1 MSSFEEWIMKWKRY
15 LYILLSLLYFDLIFN
30 LFAYDSYLRTSF
42 INISLFC
49 LVNSFIIFII
59 TCIWSDKV
67 NRIIT
72 YIIYSILP
80 IWYSLY
86 YVFYKLLLTPFSIA
100 LFRQTDQALAF
111 SMNVIIAILQNI
123 YVILLFFVPLILF
136 VVFKK
141 RLFKNRLS
149 DKEIFVSVIG
159 LILAINMYV
168 LNVYLQEREYGNI
181 YNLYFETNNVSLNIE
196 RLGVMAATMLDV
208 ERSILGFE
216 EKIQIIKME
225 EDNEDD
231 ELFEYDYN
239 NLDLNLDVGDGN
251 VKIINDYIK
260 SESGTKKNKY
270 TGIFEGKNL
279 VFVVAESFSEI
290 ALSEELTPTL
300 YKLVHEGFYFKNYY
314 TSNNL
319 STIGGE
325 FQALTGLYADNT
337 IFSAWRNGASYF
349 PYGIGTMF
357 KNKGYNTFAYHNNSA
372 YFQDRNVYLQSQGF
386 NNFKGCYNGMEKI
399 INCEQWPQSDVEM
412 ISGTVSDYIN
422 SDEPF
427 LAYYM
432 TVSGHFYYTFSGN
445 AMAAKNK
452 EYVDNLN
459 YNENIKAYLATQIE
473 LDRAMEILLSKLD
486 EAGKLDDTVI
496 VLTADHFPY
505 NLDIDDINTLS
516 SYERDTLIEANSN
529 NLIIYNSKMKSITVD
544 KVGMSID
551 VLPTVLNLFGMEY
564 DSRIIMGKDILSSS
578 PGLAIFKDKSW
589 VTDKGTYYA
598 STGKFVA
605 RDEVDDDYV
614 RNINNVVNNRTAI
627 SRMIVVNDYYKYI
640 FNR

>member
-1 MSSFEEWIMKWKRY
+1 MQWKKY
-15 LYILLSLLYFDLIFN
+15 LCILLSLLYFDLIFN

-49 LVNSFIIFII
+49 LVNSFILFII
-59 TCIWSDKV
+59 TSIWSDKV
-67 NRIIT
+67 NRIVT
-72 YIIYSILP
+72 YIVYSILP
-80 IWYSLY
+80 LWYSLY

-100 LFRQTDQALAF
+100 LFRQADQALAF

-136 VVFKK
+136 IVFKK

-149 DKEIFVSVIG
+149 GKEIFVSVIG
-159 LILAINMYV
+159 LILAINMYI
-168 LNVYLQEREYGNI
+168 LNVYVQDREYGNI
-181 YNLYFETNNVSLNIE
+181 YNLFFETNNVSLNIE
-196 RLGVMAATMLDV
+196 RLGVMAATMIDV
-208 ERSILGFE
+208 ERSVFGFE

-239 NLDLNLDVGDGN
+239 NLDLNLDVGEGN
-251 VKIINDYIK
+251 VKTINDYIK

-270 TGIFEGKNL
+270 TGIFSDKNL

-290 ALSEELTPTL
+290 AVSEDLTPTL
-300 YKLVHEGFYFKNYY
+300 YKLVHEGFYFKNFY

-337 IFSAWRNGASYF
+337 IFSSWRKGTSYF

-357 KNKGYNTFAYHNNSA
+357 KNKGYSTFAYHNNSA

-386 NNFKGCYNGMEKI
+386 NNFKGCYSGMEKI

-422 SDEPF
+422 SEEPF

-432 TVSGHFYYTFSGN
+432 TVSGHFYYTFTDNSI
-445 AMAAKNK
+445 AAKNK

-459 YNENIKAYLATQIE
+459 YNENIRAYLATQIE
-473 LDRAMEILLSKLD
+473 LDRAMEILLNKLD

-505 NLDIDDINTLS
+505 NLNIDDINTLS
-516 SYERDTLIEANSN
+516 SYERDSLIEANSN
-529 NLIIYNSKMKSITVD
+529 NLIIYNNKMKSISVD

-598 STGKFVA
+598 STGKFIA
-605 RDEVDDDYV
+605 NDEIDEDYV
-614 RNINNVVNNRTAI
+614 RNINNIVNNRTAI
-627 SRMIVVNDYYKYI
+627 SRMIVINDYYKYL
-640 FNR
+640 FNK

>member
-1 MSSFEEWIMKWKRY
+1 MQWKKY
-15 LYILLSLLYFDLIFN
+15 LCILLSLLYFDLIFN

-49 LVNSFIIFII
+49 LINSFIIFII
-59 TCIWSDKV
+59 TSIWSDKV

-72 YIIYSILP
+72 YIIYSIFP
-80 IWYSLY
+80 IWYGLY

-100 LFRQTDQALAF
+100 LFRQADQALTF
-111 SMNVIIAILQNI
+111 SKNIIVAIIQNI
-123 YVILLFFVPLILF
+123 YVVLLFFVPLIVF
-136 VVFKK
+136 VVFKRK
-141 RLFKNRLS
+141 LFRKKLIG
-149 DKEIFVSVIG
+149 KEIFISIVG
-159 LILAINMYV
+159 LILAINIYV
-168 LNVYLQEREYGNI
+168 LNIYVQKREYGNI

-208 ERSILGFE
+208 ERCIFGFD
-216 EKIQIIKME
+216 EKIQNVKIE
-225 EDNEDD
+225 EDNKD
-231 ELFEYDYN
+231 ELFEYGYN
-239 NLDLNLDVGDGN
+239 NLDLNLDIGSGN
-251 VKIINDYIK
+251 IKVINDYIK
-260 SESGTKKNKY
+260 TELGTKKNEY
-270 TGIFEGKNL
+270 TGIFRDKNL

-290 ALSEELTPTL
+290 AVSEELTPTL
-300 YKLVHEGFYFKNYY
+300 YKMVHEGFYFKNFY

-337 IFSAWRNGASYF
+337 IFSSWRNGSSYF
-349 PYGIGTMF
+349 PYGIGVVF
-357 KNKGYNTFAYHNNSA
+357 ANSGYNTFAYHNNSA

-399 INCEQWPQSDVEM
+399 INCEQWPQSDIEM

-422 SDEPF
+422 SEKPF

-432 TVSGHFYYTFSGN
+432 TVSGHFYYTFVDN
-445 AMAAKNK
+445 MIAAKNR
-452 EYVDNLN
+452 EYVDNLD

-473 LDRAMEILLSKLD
+473 LDKAMEILLNKLE

-496 VLTADHFPY
+496 VLVADHFPY

-516 SYERDTLIEANSN
+516 SYKRDTLIEANSN

-598 STGKFVA
+598 STGKFIA
-605 RDEVDDDYV
+605 NDEIDEDYV
-614 RNINNVVNNRTAI
+614 RNINNIVNNRTAI

-640 FNR
+640 FNK